1 MTIIRIIEKE
11 LNIKANIVFKNM
23 QAGDVFKNYVDI
35 KKSNKLIEFK
45 PKVSP
50 QVGLK
55 RNIDWYK
62 SFMGSK

>member
-1 MTIIRIIEKE
+1 
-11 LNIKANIVFKNM
+11 M
-23 QAGDVFKNYVDI
+23 QAGDVFKNYYVDI